1 LLTPGTAEKVE
12 SWGPWCVHSHL
23 ACKGQLQG
31 SDLVGWLIQTRS
43 LLAAQCMH
51 CKGAPEGE
59 DWCLW
64 WMEWEVC
71 HVCSVCV
78 RVALFPFAP
87 DMDIKPSLGFGLDLE
102 G

>member
-1 LLTPGTAEKVE
+1 
-12 SWGPWCVHSHL
+12 
-23 ACKGQLQG
+23 
-31 SDLVGWLIQTRS
+31 
-43 LLAAQCMH
+43 MH